1 MTFAQFGD
9 ASDESVHL
17 DETRVGPEP
26 GLDLH
31 ALHSA
36 WADIDQVV
44 ADDPDAA
51 LSQLAD
57 LTLRA
62 LALHGYAPGDPVAE
76 AGQEPE
82 VVVTYLAARETA
94 ERAELGEASRSEVET
109 AIEDLREVFEA
120 VVGLRE

>member
-1 MTFAQFGD
+1 MTFPQAGD
-9 ASDESVHL
+9 ASDESVSL
-17 DETRVGPEP
+17 DDSRTGPEP

-36 WADIDQVV
+36 WADLDEVV

-57 LTLRA
+57 LTQRA
-62 LALHGYAPGDPVAE
+62 LALQGYEPGDPVAG

-82 VVVTYLAARETA
+82 VVVTYVAARETA

-120 VVGLRE
+120 LVGLRE